1 MANASK
7 IKPLSIAMG
16 TAVAVSSLGTTA
28 VQADQNPFVTQDLAG
43 GYNLASADM
52 EGKCGEGK
60 CGGDKKAAKEG
71 KCGEGK
77 CGGDKKAKKEG
88 KCGEGKCGEGKCGAN
103 HSKGKGAEK
112 ASEKAKEGKCGEG
125 KCGEGKCG
133 GKK

>member
-16 TAVAVSSLGTTA
+16 AAVAVSALSATS
-28 VQADQNPFVTQDLAG
+28 VQANENPFVTQDLAS
-43 GYNLASADM
+43 GYNLASADT

-77 CGGDKKAKKEG
+77 CGEGKCGGDKKAEKEG
-88 KCGEGKCGEGKCGAN
+88 KCGADK
-103 HSKGKGAEK
+103 K
-112 ASEKAKEGKCGEG
+112 ADK
-125 KCGEGKCG
+125 EGKCG

>member
-7 IKPLSIAMG
+7 IKPLSIALG
-16 TAVAVSSLGTTA
+16 ATVAASALTIAGA
-28 VQADQNPFVTQDLAG
+28 QANENPFVTQDLAG

-60 CGGDKKAAKEG
+60 CGGDKKADKEGKCGEDKKAGKEG

-77 CGGDKKAKKEG
+77 CGGDKKAADDKK
-88 KCGEGKCGEGKCGAN
+88 AN
-103 HSKGKGAEK
+103 
-112 ASEKAKEGKCGEG
+112 KEGKCGEG

>member
-1 MANASK
+1 MANVSK

-16 TAVAVSSLGTTA
+16 AAVAVSALSATS
-28 VQADQNPFVTQDLAG
+28 VQANENPFVTQDLAS

-52 EGKCGEGK
+52 EGKCGADKKAGKEGN
-60 CGGDKKAAKEG
+60 CGGDKKAGKEG

-77 CGGDKKAKKEG
+77 CGADKKAEKEG
-88 KCGEGKCGEGKCGAN
+88 KCGGDK
-103 HSKGKGAEK
+103 K
-112 ASEKAKEGKCGEG
+112 ADKEG

>member
-1 MANASK
+1 MAIASK
-7 IKPLSIAMG
+7 IKPLSIA
-16 TAVAVSSLGTTA
+16 LGATVVTSA
-28 VQADQNPFVTQDLAG
+28 LSIAGAQANENPFVTQDLAS

-60 CGGDKKAAKEG
+60 CGGDKKADKEG

-77 CGGDKKAKKEG
+77 CGGDKKADTDAESDGDKK
-88 KCGEGKCGEGKCGAN
+88 AD
-103 HSKGKGAEK
+103 
-112 ASEKAKEGKCGEG
+112 KEGKCGEG

>member
-7 IKPLSIAMG
+7 IKPLSIALG
-16 TAVAVSSLGTTA
+16 ATVAASALTIAGA
-28 VQADQNPFVTQDLAG
+28 QANENPFVTQDLAG

-60 CGGDKKAAKEG
+60 CGGDHKAKNEGKCGGDKKTDKEG

-77 CGGDKKAKKEG
+77 CGGDKKADK
-88 KCGEGKCGEGKCGAN
+88 
-103 HSKGKGAEK
+103 
-112 ASEKAKEGKCGEG
+112 EG